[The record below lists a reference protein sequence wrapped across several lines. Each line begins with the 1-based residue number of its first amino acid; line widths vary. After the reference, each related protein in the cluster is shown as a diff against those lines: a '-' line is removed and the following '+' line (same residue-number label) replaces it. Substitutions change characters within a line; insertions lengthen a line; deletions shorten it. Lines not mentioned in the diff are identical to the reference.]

1 MIKMGSSFLGQ
12 SSNQFQNLKIQ
23 KKKKKPQ
30 VKLFYLVFYS
40 MVGQK
45 LAF

>member
-23 KKKKKPQ
+23 KKKKTQ